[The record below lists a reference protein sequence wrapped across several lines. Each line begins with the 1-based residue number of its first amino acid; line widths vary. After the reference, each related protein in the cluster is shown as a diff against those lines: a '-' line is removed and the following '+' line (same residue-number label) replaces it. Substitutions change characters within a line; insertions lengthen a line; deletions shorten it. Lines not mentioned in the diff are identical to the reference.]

1 MQTYTLKQLV
11 GGFLILAVFII
22 IFSINLTYKSDLNLK
37 MLFNPILIALAICM
51 IMYIINLNETIKRN
65 KNKLATNDDKFTF
78 KTCPVDYKHLIER
91 DNSQNIIFE
100 KCEGD
105 IDFNLD
111 GNKQYCTKT
120 DNGYD
125 EGCFN
130 KYSLREKKCEKVK
143 NFFTNEN
150 GLESEVLSKWTEY
163 RNNCTF

>member
-65 KNKLATNDDKFTF
+65 KNKLANNDDKFTF
-78 KTCPVDYKHLIER
+78 KTCPVDYKHSIER
-91 DNSQNIIFE
+91 DNKQNIIFE
-100 KCEGD
+100 KCEGE

-111 GNKQYCTKT
+111 GNVQYCTKT

-130 KYSLREKKCEKVK
+130 KYSLREKKFIFNVK
-143 NFFTNEN
+143 I
-150 GLESEVLSKWTEY
+150 
-163 RNNCTF
+163 NNTIYTHK